1 MQDMAAGF
9 RDFINLCPKY
19 VGVIFP
25 GVAFESYA
33 EFLQNDSREFVTSC
47 ILIADSTIKTAACS
61 SCVIPHCGF

>member
-33 EFLQNDSREFVTSC
+33 EFLQNDSREFV
-47 ILIADSTIKTAACS
+47 D
-61 SCVIPHCGF
+61 

>member
-33 EFLQNDSREFVTSC
+33 EFLQNDSREFVDLLHS
-47 ILIADSTIKTAACS
+47 DSRLY
-61 SCVIPHCGF
+61 H